1 MEQKWQVYHISRQ
14 NAGFNQSALQ
24 VSSFLASS
32 PPKSGESQIDNSVKG
47 DGTISLVRT
56 LRQCITSVDARFNGF
71 GHLRSTG
78 LLHSTSHLTGEPGH
92 ETGAFNDFVRV
103 GPRPARVTHA
113 PWCVRAPYPQLR
125 RGALASYT
133 VGEFSLWADSA
144 RPF

>member
-14 NAGFNQSALQ
+14 KAGFNQSALQ

-32 PPKSGESQIDNSVKG
+32 PLKSGESQIDNSVKG

-92 ETGAFNDFVRV
+92 ETGAFNVFWPPAAFRPC
-103 GPRPARVTHA
+103 GTTAGQSHPRAVVCARTLPPAPKGGISFLH
-113 PWCVRAPYPQLR
+113 R
-125 RGALASYT
+125 R
-133 VGEFSLWADSA
+133 
-144 RPF
+144 RI